1 MLKQLISTI
10 KQMASTLKQMTST
23 LKQMTS
29 KVNTYDADVK
39 TTDADVKT
47 IDADVK
53 TIDADVKTID
63 IDVQTN
69 GIEGQYK
76 GNRRSIQ
83 RLLTTLQLQSKVNT
97 YAAQRVTC
105 VIEGQYIRRST
116 TYIRLFLPPVS
127 GEAFDIRPLT
137 FVLRP

>member
-1 MLKQLISTI
+1 MLMLKQLMLMLKQLISTI
-10 KQMASTLKQMTST
+10 KQMASTP
-23 LKQMTS
+23 KQMTS
-29 KVNTYDADVK
+29 KVDTYDADVK

-47 IDADVK
+47 ID
-53 TIDADVKTID
+53 IDT
-63 IDVQTN
+63 QTN

>member
-1 MLKQLISTI
+1 M
-10 KQMASTLKQMTST
+10 
-23 LKQMTS
+23 
-29 KVNTYDADVK
+29 VNTYNADVK

-47 IDADVK
+47 ID
-53 TIDADVKTID
+53 IDD
-63 IDVQTN
+63 QTN

>member
-1 MLKQLISTI
+1 MLKQLMLTLKQLISTL
-10 KQMASTLKQMTST
+10 KQMASTLKQMTS
-23 LKQMTS
+23 
-29 KVNTYDADVK
+29 KVDTYDADVK

-47 IDADVK
+47 ID
-53 TIDADVKTID
+53 IDT
-63 IDVQTN
+63 QTN

-116 TYIRLFLPPVS
+116 SYIRRSTTYIRLFLPPVS

>member
-1 MLKQLISTI
+1 MLMLKQLMLTL
-10 KQMASTLKQMTST
+10 KQLISTLKQMTST

-47 IDADVK
+47 ID
-53 TIDADVKTID
+53 IDD
-63 IDVQTN
+63 QTN
-69 GIEGQYK
+69 GIDAQTNDIEGQYK

>member
-1 MLKQLISTI
+1 M
-10 KQMASTLKQMTST
+10 
-23 LKQMTS
+23 
-29 KVNTYDADVK
+29 VNTYDADVK

-53 TIDADVKTID
+53 TIDID
-63 IDVQTN
+63 DQTN
-69 GIEGQYK
+69 GIDAQTNDIDAQTNDIEGQYK